1 MVDLNQYSI
10 LIQNKGVDLYNNK
23 TILNRFETI
32 NIEDV
37 NDRWLD
43 KIIHKKTDCQLDAGK
58 TYRTAL
64 RGVNLQTK

>member
-43 KIIHKKTDCQLDAGK
+43 K
-58 TYRTAL
+58 
-64 RGVNLQTK
+64 

>member
-10 LIQNKGVDLYNNK
+10 LIQNKRVDLYNNK

-43 KIIHKKTDCQLDAGK
+43 K
-58 TYRTAL
+58 
-64 RGVNLQTK
+64 